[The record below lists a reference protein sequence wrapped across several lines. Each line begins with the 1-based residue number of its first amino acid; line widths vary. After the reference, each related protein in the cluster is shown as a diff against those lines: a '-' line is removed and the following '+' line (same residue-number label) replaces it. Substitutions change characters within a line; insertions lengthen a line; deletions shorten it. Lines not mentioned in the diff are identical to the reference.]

1 MYHQIKMLWQ
11 KMKQVCLYRGACI
24 YLRVLSLLNGLKSL
38 SKETRVI
45 WENSYESQKI
55 FLLALYEKGTLRSDI
70 ETLLA
75 VAKRL
80 DMYTVCVNTLKLD
93 SPERYN
99 GLIDCYVER
108 YNFGRDFGSYK
119 TGFLHLYKRQ
129 WEERCPRVLMLN
141 DSIFY
146 SQKELTP
153 FMAKLLN
160 TKSEV
165 LGATE
170 NHETEH
176 HLGSFCLS
184 LDGRIIRKEAFRRYW
199 KQYTNSDVRPAV
211 IRRGEM
217 GLSRMLRS
225 CVSSTEKFST
235 LFDVTWFSEYINDN
249 RKHLDQISNYFRGSD
264 LVDWKRPSLRASAER
279 VMQKYPLVQMGVTD
293 PEAATEYK
301 SKYFVDSISS
311 LKEAIATSVKEMKP
325 GSIDRRVYEEVKYD
339 LLECFSQGSQI
350 HQNALLLHYLGLP
363 LIKLDGLYR
372 GMFST
377 GDVEKLA
384 QQLDP
389 DEVIPFKRLVYSKP
403 FGGEVLYGWKKTAFF
418 HGLI

>member
-1 MYHQIKMLWQ
+1 M
-11 KMKQVCLYRGACI
+11 
-24 YLRVLSLLNGLKSL
+24 
-38 SKETRVI
+38 I
-45 WENSYESQKI
+45 WEYSYESQKI
-55 FLLALYEKGTLRSDI
+55 LLLALYEKGTLRSDI

-146 SQKELTP
+146 SQKELMP

-170 NHETEH
+170 NHQIEYH
-176 HLGSFCLS
+176 IGSFCLS
-184 LDGRIIRKEAFRRYW
+184 LDGCTIRKEAFRRYW
-199 KQYTNSDVRPAV
+199 KQYANSDLRHVV
-211 IRRGEM
+211 IIRGEM

-249 RKHLDQISNYFRGSD
+249 RKFLDQISDYFRVG
-264 LVDWKRPSLRASAER
+264 LEGGFWKRPSISRFADR
-279 VMQKYPLVQMGVTD
+279 VMQKYPLGLAD
-293 PEAATEYK
+293 PEAANEYK

-339 LLECFSQGSQI
+339 LVECFSNGSQI

-372 GMFST
+372 GAFST
-377 GDVEKLA
+377 EDVEKLA

-389 DEVIPFKRLVYSKP
+389 DEVIPFKRLMYSKP
-403 FGGEVLYGWKKTAFF
+403 FGANFLLGWKKEAFRQ
-418 HGLI
+418 GRI

>member
-1 MYHQIKMLWQ
+1 MFSQMKMIWKKL
-11 KMKQVCLYRGACI
+11 KQVFLYRGACI
-24 YLRVLSLLNGLKSL
+24 YLGVLSLLNGLKSL

-55 FLLALYEKGTLRSDI
+55 LLLALYEKGTLRSDI

-75 VAKRL
+75 MAKRL
-80 DMYTVCVNTLKLD
+80 DMYVVCVNTLKLD

-119 TGFLHLYKRQ
+119 AGFLHLYKRQ

-146 SQKELTP
+146 SQKELAP
-153 FMAKLLN
+153 FMANLMD

-170 NHETEH
+170 VHEVQYH
-176 HLGSFCLS
+176 IGSFCIS
-184 LDGRIIRKEAFRRYW
+184 LDGAIVKNGLFKRFWRRYA
-199 KQYTNSDVRPAV
+199 NSDVRPVV

-217 GLSRMLRS
+217 GLTRALRQ
-225 CVSSTEKFST
+225 CVSSHENFCT
-235 LFDVTWFSEYINDN
+235 LFDVTWFSEYITDN
-249 RKHLDQISNYFRGSD
+249 RKFLEQVSD
-264 LVDWKRPSLRASAER
+264 LFSDSTPVGWKRPSLNVAAER
-279 VMQKYPLVQMGVTD
+279 VMKKYSMIEVGNADTGQ
-293 PEAATEYK
+293 AKEYM
-301 SKYFVDSISS
+301 SKYFVDSITS
-311 LKEAIATSVKEMKP
+311 LREAIASEVKEMNP
-325 GSIDRRVYEEVKYD
+325 GVIERKVHEEVKYD
-339 LLECFSQGSQI
+339 LVECFNRGSQI

-372 GMFST
+372 GMFSS

-384 QQLDP
+384 QQLGP

-403 FGGEVLYGWKKTAFF
+403 FGAEVYIGWKKAAFF

>member
-1 MYHQIKMLWQ
+1 MYRQIKMLKQ
-11 KMKQVCLYRGACI
+11 KLTQICLYRSSWM

-38 SKETRVI
+38 SKKTSVI
-45 WENSYESQKI
+45 WENSYDSQKI
-55 FLLALYEKGTLRSDI
+55 LLLALYEKGTLRSDI

-93 SPERYN
+93 NPERYKE
-99 GLIDCYVER
+99 LIDCYVER

-119 TGFLHLYKRQ
+119 TGFLHLYKRH

-146 SQKELTP
+146 SQKELAP
-153 FMAKLLN
+153 FMANLMD

-170 NHETEH
+170 VHEVQYH
-176 HLGSFCLS
+176 IGSFCISIDAAIVKNDLFK
-184 LDGRIIRKEAFRRYW
+184 GFWRRYV
-199 KQYTNSDVRPAV
+199 NSDVRPVV
-211 IRRGEM
+211 ISRGEM
-217 GLSRMLRS
+217 GLTRTLRQ
-225 CVSSTEKFST
+225 CVSSHEKFCT
-235 LFDVTWFSEYINDN
+235 LFDVTWFSEYITDN
-249 RKHLDQISNYFRGSD
+249 RKFLEQALNLYGNSAQVG
-264 LVDWKRPSLRASAER
+264 WKRPSLSAAAER
-279 VMQKYPLVQMGVTD
+279 VMKKYSMIEVGNADTGQ
-293 PEAATEYK
+293 ANEYI

-311 LKEAIATSVKEMKP
+311 LREAIASEVKEMEP
-325 GSIDRRVYEEVKYD
+325 GVIERKVCEEVKYD
-339 LLECFSQGSQI
+339 LVECFTRGSQI

-372 GMFST
+372 GMFSS

-384 QQLDP
+384 QQLEP
-389 DEVIPFKRLVYSKP
+389 DEVIPFKRLVYSRP
-403 FGGEVLYGWKKTAFF
+403 FGAEVYIGWKKTAFF

>member
-1 MYHQIKMLWQ
+1 
-11 KMKQVCLYRGACI
+11 MKQVCLYRGACI

-45 WENSYESQKI
+45 WENSYDSQKI
-55 FLLALYEKGTLRSDI
+55 LLIALYEKGTLRSDI
-70 ETLLA
+70 ESLLA
-75 VAKRL
+75 MAKRL
-80 DMYTVCVNTLKLD
+80 DIYTVCVNTLKLD
-93 SPERYN
+93 SPERYKE
-99 GLIDCYVER
+99 LIDCYVER

-146 SQKELTP
+146 SQKELVP
-153 FMAKLLN
+153 FMANLMDA
-160 TKSEV
+160 KSEV

-170 NHETEH
+170 VHEVQYH
-176 HLGSFCLS
+176 IGSFCIS
-184 LDGRIIRKEAFRRYW
+184 IDGAIVKKDLFKRFWRRYA
-199 KQYTNSDVRPAV
+199 NSDVRPVV

-217 GLSRMLRS
+217 ELTRALRQ
-225 CVSSTEKFST
+225 CVSSHENFCT
-235 LFDVTWFSEYINDN
+235 LFDVTWFSEYINEN
-249 RKHLDQISNYFRGSD
+249 RKFLETASD
-264 LVDWKRPSLRASAER
+264 LFSDSAHVGWKRPSLNTAAER
-279 VMQKYPLVQMGVTD
+279 VMKKYSMIELESTD
-293 PEAATEYK
+293 TGQASEYK
-301 SKYFVDSISS
+301 SKYFVDSITS
-311 LKEAIATSVKEMKP
+311 LQEAIASEVKEMKP
-325 GSIDRRVYEEVKYD
+325 GVIERKVFEEVKHD
-339 LLECFSQGSQI
+339 LLECFNRGSQI

-384 QQLDP
+384 QQLEP

-403 FGGEVLYGWKKTAFF
+403 FGAEVYVGWKKTAFF